1 MFCVIF
7 SCIKFLID
15 KQQEN
20 VCSDD
25 NLIAKTIPE
34 IIVAY
39 NHGSS
44 KKDNTA
50 LNLIIRIGEIYQV
63 RYFQISQVYE
73 NETYRVIGDT
83 WYIHSG
89 LT

>member
-1 MFCVIF
+1 MTDGFNFCERQSLHFFSFDYF

-15 KQQEN
+15 KQED
-20 VCSDD
+20 VTSDED
-25 NLIAKTIPE
+25 LIVKTIPE

-50 LNLIIRIGEIYQV
+50 LNLIVRIGEIYQV
-63 RYFQISQVYE
+63 R
-73 NETYRVIGDT
+73 
-83 WYIHSG
+83 
-89 LT
+89 

>member
-1 MFCVIF
+1 MSVVGDGLNFLFVHF
-7 SCIKFLID
+7 SCIKFLIE
-15 KQQEN
+15 KQED
-20 VCSDD
+20 VSSDED
-25 NLIAKTIPE
+25 LIAKTIPE

-63 RYFQISQVYE
+63 CNFLLRIVLY
-73 NETYRVIGDT
+73 T
-83 WYIHSG
+83 WW
-89 LT
+89 